1 MSLQLRL
8 IVSLVLV
15 LLLSLCVGGAVA
27 GWHAVRSVRS
37 EMQAALDVG
46 AQTVRN
52 GLQEMPETADRDR
65 ELERLVRA
73 FDGDRHVQAVLYDG
87 AGQAR
92 ATSKLHR
99 LSRSLPAWFI
109 DLLAPSLTARRFG
122 VGGGDTIALRPD
134 PRNEIGEVW
143 TQLTDDCVA
152 IGLFC
157 GLSLLL
163 ITLVVARA
171 LRPLERLSM
180 ALHVLGAGDYALRVQ
195 PDGPPEL
202 ARLAHGVNA
211 MAERLQAAQARY
223 VRLQDQILM
232 LQEEERADLARDLHD
247 EIGPFLF
254 AVHLDVAAIE
264 QATKS
269 GTASEITERAQAIRD
284 AVSHMQMHV
293 RAMLQRL
300 RPVNPVEGGLALALD
315 NLVAFWRARR
325 PGIDFVLRMTGGD
338 DALATSTM
346 AAAYR
351 LVQESLNNAI
361 RHGHPRRIE
370 VIVDVSEA
378 GTLCVQVID
387 DGVGITPA
395 KEPGLGLI
403 GMRERIEAL
412 GGALQIRAGTHGRG
426 LAVVAHLPS
435 TTVLEVV

>member
-1 MSLQLRL
+1 MSLQVRL
-8 IVSLVLV
+8 VVSLVLI
-15 LLLSLCVGGAVA
+15 LLLSLGVGGGVA
-27 GWHAVRSVRS
+27 GWHAVRSVRA
-37 EMQAALDVG
+37 EMRAALDVG

-52 GLQEMPETADRDR
+52 GLQELPAIGRAGD
-65 ELERLVRA
+65 LEHLVYA
-73 FDGDRHVQAVLYDG
+73 FDGDRHVQAVLFD
-87 AGQAR
+87 ANGQAL
-92 ATSKLHR
+92 ATSRLHR
-99 LSRSLPAWFI
+99 LRRPLPAWFI
-109 DLLAPSLTARRFG
+109 RLLAPSLTAPSFV
-122 VGGGDTIALRPD
+122 VGGGDTIVLRPD

-163 ITLVVARA
+163 TSLVVGRA

-180 ALHVLGAGDYALRVQ
+180 TLRALGAGDYAARVQ
-195 PDGPPEL
+195 PAGPPEL

-211 MAERLQAAQARY
+211 MAEQLQAAQVRNQ
-223 VRLQDQILM
+223 RLQDQILM

-264 QATKS
+264 QATKA
-269 GTASEITERAQAIRD
+269 GLPGEVTERAKAIRD
-284 AVSHMQMHV
+284 AVLHMQTHV

-325 PGIDFVLRMTGGD
+325 PAIAFVLRVKGLD
-338 DALATSTM
+338 DALPTAAT

-351 LVQESLNNAI
+351 LVQESLSNAI
-361 RHGHPRRIE
+361 RHGDPGRIE
-370 VIVDVSEA
+370 VLVDIDDA
-378 GTLCVQVID
+378 GALDVQVID
-387 DGVGITPA
+387 DGMGLVPA

-403 GMRERIEAL
+403 GMRERIGAL
-412 GGALQIRAGTHGRG
+412 GGALRIGAGAQGKG

-435 TTVLEVV
+435 ATVLEGA